1 MRRRDCFDELP
12 AQAMPLRLISFREA
26 LEDVAFRMMG
36 LDSPPICSASGGS
49 RCRCSVPATASAASS
64 GEVMM
69 SDKQSRFS
77 TAFATSSRESLGE
90 MLC

>member
-1 MRRRDCFDELP
+1 
-12 AQAMPLRLISFREA
+12 
-26 LEDVAFRMMG
+26 
-36 LDSPPICSASGGS
+36 
-49 RCRCSVPATASAASS
+49 
-64 GEVMM
+64 MM